1 MAIIKRSIFY
11 FIFFVVLWTGFIVFV
26 HDKYTVPILMYHRVG
41 SFAARGDLNIV
52 SQKSFAR
59 QMKFLHKHGYHV
71 ISLDD
76 LVDGIYK
83 GVSFNRKTVVI
94 TFDDGY
100 EDNYNQAFPILKR
113 YDLPATIFLVSDW
126 VGSPDF
132 MTWEQVREMQ
142 RSDIEFGSHSR
153 KHAYLPDVN
162 DQAQLEDEIINSKK
176 ILEENLGQP
185 VRYFS
190 YPSGGYTEEVKE
202 IVKKAKYKGACATN
216 RGYDRFNTRPYEL
229 KRIRINDTDNWFFM
243 WVKLS
248 GYYNLFRSFKNP
260 Y

>member
-1 MAIIKRSIFY
+1 MIKRSIFY
-11 FIFFVVLWTGFIVFV
+11 FIFFVVLWTGFIVFI

-41 SFAARGDLNIV
+41 SFTARGDLNIV
-52 SQKSFAR
+52 SQKSFAH

-76 LVDGIYK
+76 LVEGINK
-83 GVSFNRKTVVI
+83 GFSFNRKTVVI

-100 EDNYNQAFPILKR
+100 EDNYDQAFPILRR
-113 YDLPATIFLVSDW
+113 YDIPATIFLVSDW

-132 MTWEQVREMQ
+132 MTWEQLREMQ
-142 RSDIEFGSHSR
+142 GSNIEFGSHSR
-153 KHAYLPDVN
+153 KHAYLPDVKHH
-162 DQAQLEDEIINSKK
+162 AQLEDEIINSKK
-176 ILEENLGQP
+176 VLEENLGEP

-202 IVKKAKYKGACATN
+202 IVIKAKYKGACATN

-229 KRIRINDTDNWFFM
+229 KRIRINDTDNWFYM

-248 GYYNLFRSFKNP
+248 GYYNLFRAFKNP